1 MFNETEAK
9 SIKIT
14 AEITLADEECD
25 KQKVPRGTV
34 QRVVWVDH
42 STSPV
47 EIEWSPGTER
57 GWVRW
62 APLPADGQVSTLPTI
77 P

>member
-1 MFNETEAK
+1 MAFNTEEAK

-14 AEITLADEECD
+14 AEVMLADAECD
-25 KQKVPRGTV
+25 RQGVPRGTV
-34 QRVVWVDH
+34 QTVTWLEHGDEQD
-42 STSPV
+42 T

-57 GWVRW
+57 GWLRW
-62 APLPADGQVSTLPTI
+62 APQGQGLPTI